1 MYQQCYYE
9 SKKATI
15 HLWDDKK
22 GYMKLPFQRYG
33 YIKDPNGEF
42 VTLFG
47 QRCSKT
53 THLDG
58 HKSHNLFESDVTA
71 ATRVLVDMYLNDDN
85 PSEGVRICTF
95 DIEVEKDEQ
104 TGYST
109 VQDAD
114 NRVNSIALYDHQLD
128 QYHVIILDEE
138 LKLKPR
144 KTGNREIHVAA
155 SERILLEKFYS
166 IYNQIQPHIITGWN
180 IDFFDVPYLYNR
192 ACKVIGKKK
201 ANCLSPLGIVE
212 PMFRNDEDDPRY
224 KIAGVSAL
232 DYIELYKK
240 FTYSE
245 EESYTL
251 DAISMKE
258 LKRGKIE
265 YDGDLKV
272 LYNTDIEKFIEYN
285 LVDVE
290 LVVELDRKLGFI
302 DLARTICHKGHVPYD
317 AVYHSSKY
325 LEGASLTYLKRLG
338 IVAPNKKQPIKL
350 SIGQNHRKGETK
362 LYVAGKIPN
371 IVPGSGQLRINKTKS
386 SKFVLKYSSFKEDYF
401 VLTEPLPEP
410 VLVEYGIK
418 TALEGAFVK
427 QPKPGRYDWIY
438 DLDLTSLY
446 PSIIMTLNISPE
458 TKVGKCL
465 NFDGNDFVKDV
476 EKEYKVK
483 IGSQVTKYDAK
494 AFRNY
499 LTDNNYSVAANGVM
513 YDKNKK
519 GFIPSI
525 LETWFDER
533 VEFKNMMKDFKRK
546 GDTSNAKFYNN
557 RQQTQKILL
566 NSFYGVLA
574 LATFR
579 FYDVDNAEATTLSGQ
594 SIIKFSAD
602 IGNQYYNQTCKTT
615 DTDYCIYTDTDSTF
629 FSSWP
634 IVQARYPDVKI
645 TDDERMTQETLNVA
659 GEVQGFIN
667 NAYNIYA
674 KKFMNVEEHRL
685 EIKQELVAKAGFWVA
700 KKRYAQ
706 LILNEEGVQLP
717 EPHLDVKGLDVVRSN
732 FPRAFRTFM
741 SDFLF
746 NLLNGMSKDDANGYV
761 ADFKENL
768 KSRELLEIMSPSSVK
783 DIKKYEK
790 VQTHIFNFPKG
801 TPVHVKA
808 AMAYNDILKKGNK
821 VQFEPITNGSKVKY
835 IYLKQN
841 PLGIESCAIRGFDD
855 PEEIV
860 NFIKQYIDYEK
871 IFENLLGNKLQDFYD
886 GMEWGTPISNSAV
899 NEFFQ
904 F

>member
-1 MYQQCYYE
+1 MYLQAFYE
-9 SKKATI
+9 SKKQTI
-15 HLWDDKK
+15 HLWDDRK
-22 GYMKLPFQRYG
+22 GYMKLPYQRYG
-33 YIKDPNGEF
+33 YVKDPNGES
-42 VTLFG
+42 VNLFG

-53 THLDG
+53 TKLDG
-58 HKSHNLFESDVTA
+58 HKSSNLFEADVTA
-71 ATRVLVDMYLNDDN
+71 TTRTLVDMYLNDDN
-85 PSEGVRICTF
+85 VSEGARILTF

-104 TGYST
+104 YGYST
-109 VQDAD
+109 VEAAD
-114 NRVNSIALYDHQLD
+114 NRINSIALFDHQAE

-144 KTGNREIHVAA
+144 ITDKCEIHVAP

-192 ACKVIGKKK
+192 AKKVIGVKK
-201 ANCLSPLGIVE
+201 ANCLSPIGIVNE
-212 PMFRNDEDDPRY
+212 MFPQDEEDPRY

-258 LKRGKIE
+258 LKRGKVD
-265 YDGDLKV
+265 YDGDLKT
-272 LYNTDIEKFIEYN
+272 LYTQDINKFIEYN

-290 LVVELDRKLGFI
+290 LVVEMDKKLQFI
-302 DLARTICHKGHVPYD
+302 DLARTICHKGHVTYD

-325 LEGASLTYLKRLG
+325 LEGASLTYLKRLN
-338 IVAPNKKQPIKL
+338 IVAPNKKRPIKL
-350 SIGQNHRKGETK
+350 ILGNNHRKGATK
-362 LYVAGKIPN
+362 LQMSSKIPN
-371 IVPGSGQLRINKTKS
+371 SLPGSGQLKIFKTKS
-386 SKFVLKYSSFKEDYF
+386 SNFVVRYSGFKDDCF
-401 VLTEPLPEP
+401 ILTEPLPEA
-410 VLVEYGIK
+410 VLNSYIVK
-418 TALEGAFVK
+418 VALEGAYVK
-427 QPKPGRYDWIY
+427 QPVPGRYDWIY

-458 TKVGKCL
+458 TKIGKCL
-465 NFDGNDFVKDV
+465 NFEGNEFVRNV

-483 IGSQVTKYDAK
+483 IGSTITKYNAQS
-494 AFRNY
+494 FRRY
-499 LTDNNYSVAANGVM
+499 LTDNNYSIAANGVM

-533 VEFKNMMKDFKRK
+533 VEFKNLMKDAKRANDPDK
-546 GDTSNAKFYNN
+546 TKRYH
-557 RQQTQKILL
+557 QLQLTQKILL

-574 LATFR
+574 LASFR
-579 FYDVDNAEATTLSGQ
+579 FYDVDGAEAVTSSGQ

-602 IGNQYYNQTCKTT
+602 IGNQYYNQTCKTE
-615 DTDYCIYTDTDSTF
+615 DVDYCIYTDTDSTF

-659 GEVQGFIN
+659 GEVQKFIN

-674 KKFMNVEEHRL
+674 KKFMNVDDHRL

-746 NLLNGMSKDDANGYV
+746 NLLNGMGKDEANKYV
-761 ADFKENL
+761 CDFKESL
-768 KSRELLEIMSPSSVK
+768 KTKELLDIMSPSGVK
-783 DIKKYEK
+783 DIRKYEQN
-790 VQTHIFNFPKG
+790 QTHIFNFPKG
-801 TPVHVKA
+801 TPAHVKA
-808 AMAYNDILKKGNK
+808 SMAYNDILKKGNK

-841 PLGIESCAIRGFDD
+841 PLGIDACAIKGFED
-855 PEEIV
+855 PTEIID
-860 NFIKQYIDYEK
+860 FIKQYVDCDK
-871 IFENLLGNKLQDFYD
+871 VFSKLLGNKLQDFYD
-886 GMEWGTPISNSAV
+886 GMKWGKPQDNSAV
-899 NEFFQ
+899 NDFFS